1 MDARARSHTA
11 RQALRDA
18 CGGIGVCTCETFAA
32 AAKKAPMHTWA
43 LTPLPSEEASE
54 TQETQ

>member
-1 MDARARSHTA
+1 MRGLDLTPPGRHSEM
-11 RQALRDA
+11 L
-18 CGGIGVCTCETFAA
+18 VAA
-32 AAKKAPMHTWA
+32 SECAPAKRLQRPQKKAPMHTWA